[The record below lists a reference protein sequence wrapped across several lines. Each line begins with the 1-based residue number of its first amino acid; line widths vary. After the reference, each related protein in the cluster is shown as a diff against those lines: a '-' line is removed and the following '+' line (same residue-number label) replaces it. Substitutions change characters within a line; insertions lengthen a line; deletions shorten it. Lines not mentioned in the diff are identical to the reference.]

1 MKEIGEIF
9 RARTGDIM
17 DLHEGDQEP
26 VKDLVNS
33 RRLLKVP
40 ETAELADAR
49 TILGL
54 SSKEDCLLQLWP
66 CLRFSYCR
74 VTRLVKFGFSRD
86 RFYAENK
93 GDWEHTIA
101 TRDCTIR
108 LYRREVGE
116 KLIGT

>member
-66 CLRFSYCR
+66 YACDSAIVELHDWLNLGLAETGFTQKIR
-74 VTRLVKFGFSRD
+74 V
-86 RFYAENK
+86 
-93 GDWEHTIA
+93 
-101 TRDCTIR
+101 
-108 LYRREVGE
+108 
-116 KLIGT
+116 IGSIQ